1 MAELVEPVWAA
12 AWADFASVRRTI
24 EWVSTSL
31 LEKSMFT
38 GATVGRLLR
47 RIGERHAPEGAV
59 LAQLEAMTS
68 LWMSLM
74 VLMFRVVRRSCK
86 RCEPYSMDS
95 YPLESWEPGAT
106 ISSQRRSSPSLLGGT
121 DEDERG
127 RMLRN
132 RWLLRLRPLKKA
144 LTQR

>member
-1 MAELVEPVWAA
+1 MAELVEPGLGVA

-24 EWVSTSL
+24 EWVGLDESR

-68 LWMSLM
+68 LMDEFDGADVS
-74 VLMFRVVRRSCK
+74 RRAQVVQEMR
-86 RCEPYSMDS
+86 
-95 YPLESWEPGAT
+95 
-106 ISSQRRSSPSLLGGT
+106 SLLDGLVSVGELGARRH
-121 DEDERG
+121 DLEPKAILG
-127 RMLRN
+127 H
-132 RWLLRLRPLKKA
+132 LLRRGLYFLSAVRLH
-144 LTQR
+144 